1 MVFKSKLKKPKFKQT
16 VVLYDGLHIASGV
29 DGVTKVPRTFK
40 HLGTSHNDWKSLRT
54 VEEFRRKWQNLHD
67 EALRQERKM
76 QVLLS
81 EYESALAEEK
91 AEWEAQQAAQKR
103 RRAADAQDANVIDSA
118 LGKYKLYIKAKQKGK
133 TK

>member
-1 MVFKSKLKKPKFKQT
+1 M
-16 VVLYDGLHIASGV
+16 
-29 DGVTKVPRTFK
+29 TKVPRTFK
-40 HLGTSHNDWKSLRT
+40 HLGTSHNDWKSYRT

-76 QVLLS
+76 QEVLS

-91 AEWEAQQAAQKR
+91 AEWEAKQAAQKR
-103 RRAADAQDANVIDSA
+103 RRAADAQDANVIDSV
-118 LGKYKLYIKAKQKGK
+118 LGKYKLYIKAKQKRK